1 MDSKTFQESFHF
13 SPDQG
18 TPLYE
23 QLLSYFR
30 LMIQIGELQPGDRL
44 IPENEL
50 CSILQVSRTT
60 VRQAMDQLVAE
71 GLIVRYKGRGSFVA
85 SPKMKRPI
93 HYLYNFT
100 ENIRE
105 LGAVPSSVILHA
117 AVEIADPALMKTLE
131 LPETQPQVFHLTRIR
146 CANESPILLED
157 TYVPYYLCRGIEE
170 VDFQYSSLYQTLE
183 DKYQLKLHH
192 ATETIEAILMGTS
205 DAATLQCQAGIPG
218 YRIRRRSQLESGH
231 PFEYTSSI
239 TNAERCMFQLE
250 LYKNNT
256 PSKPGLNFQ
265 RQVTL

>member
-13 SPDQG
+13 SPHLD

-30 LMIQIGELQPGDRL
+30 LMIQTGQLVPGDRL

-50 CSILQVSRTT
+50 CSLLQVSRTT

-85 SPKMKRPI
+85 NSKIKRPI

-105 LGAVPSSVILHA
+105 LGAVPSSAVLHV
-117 AVEIADPALMKTLE
+117 AVEVAEPALMQTLE
-131 LPETQPQVFHLTRIR
+131 LPKTQPYVFHLTRIR
-146 CANESPILLED
+146 CANDAPILLED
-157 TYVPYYLCRGIEE
+157 TYVPYYLCRGIET
-170 VDFQYSSLYQTLE
+170 VDFQHHSLYKTLE
-183 DKYQLKLHH
+183 DTYQLKLYH
-192 ATETIEAILMGTS
+192 ATETIEAILIGTS
-205 DAATLQCQAGIPG
+205 DASILQCPEGIPG
-218 YRIRRRSQLESGH
+218 YRITRRSQLESGH

-239 TNAERCMFQLE
+239 TNAQRCMFQLE
-250 LYKNNT
+250 LYKNNS
-256 PSKPGLNFQ
+256 PSKPGLNFH